1 MTDRERVE
9 FALKTENDG
18 NGFYEHAAKH
28 TSHKLARAA
37 FEMLGKEEI
46 RHVQLIESLGQALE
60 AGTEVEVASPDK
72 KTLEKSI
79 QTIYGAATAEPVE
92 GEMEPAEAYA
102 KAIELEQRISKLYFD
117 YAKDCESD
125 AAKHLFNVLYRE
137 EQDHL
142 SLLEDMLG
150 YLTDPNQWFVDRD
163 MVMLDGG

>member
-9 FALKTENDG
+9 LALQTESDG
-18 NGFYEHAAKH
+18 SGFYEHAAKH
-28 TSHKLARAA
+28 TNHKLAHAA
-37 FEMLGKEEI
+37 FEMLAKEEV

-60 AGTEVEVASPDK
+60 SGDEVKVDSPNLK
-72 KTLEKSI
+72 SLEKTV
-79 QTIYGAATAEPVE
+79 QTIYGDATAEPVE

-102 KAIELEQRISKLYFD
+102 KAIELEKKISALYFEWTD
-117 YAKDCESD
+117 ACESD
-125 AAKHLFNVLYRE
+125 AAKHLFGVLYRE

-150 YLTDPNQWFVDRD
+150 YLTDPSQWFVDRD

>member
-9 FALKTENDG
+9 FALKTESDG

-28 TSHKLARAA
+28 TNHKLARAA
-37 FEMLGKEEI
+37 FEMLAKEEI

-60 AGTEVEVASPDK
+60 SGAEVEVDSPDMK
-72 KTLEKSI
+72 ALQTGI
-79 QTIYGAATAEPVE
+79 QTIYGAAVAEPVE
-92 GEMEPAEAYA
+92 DEMKPEEAYQ
-102 KAIELEQRISKLYFD
+102 KAIELEQRISKLYFE
-117 YAKDCESD
+117 YASECDSD

>member
-1 MTDRERVE
+1 MTDRERVDL
-9 FALKTENDG
+9 ALKTENDG

-37 FEMLGKEEI
+37 FQMLAKEET
-46 RHVQLIESLGQALE
+46 RHVQLIESLSEALKSG
-60 AGTEVEVASPDK
+60 AEVKVHSPGMK
-72 KTLEKSI
+72 SLEKGI
-79 QTIYGAATAEPVE
+79 LTIYGAATAEPVA
-92 GEMEPAEAYA
+92 GEMEPSEAYA
-102 KAIELEQRISKLYFD
+102 KAIELEKRISALYFD
-117 YAKDCESD
+117 YVKECDSD
-125 AAKHLFNVLYRE
+125 TAKHLFDVLYRE